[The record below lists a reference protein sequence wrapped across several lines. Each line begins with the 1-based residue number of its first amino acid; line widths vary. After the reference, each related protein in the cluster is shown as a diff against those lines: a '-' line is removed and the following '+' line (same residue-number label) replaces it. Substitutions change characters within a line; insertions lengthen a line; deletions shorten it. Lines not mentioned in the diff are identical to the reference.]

1 MFSVLFHSVSWMC
14 IYIYIYIKLSK
25 AFLISSIHNFKF
37 GYKFYYLHF
46 CLHPIEMHLKRTSCN
61 LACVA
66 VYRCLC
72 WYYLVWCQQGRTDL
86 APLIATST
94 SLYLLWFQTIYVCVD
109 LHFGVLCLKCVDC
122 RTQIWPLP
130 TSGLTAAKLKLRSWQ
145 WLTTINTYAT
155 LHLASY
161 GKWWIPEWKVHT

>member
-1 MFSVLFHSVSWMC
+1 MCWFHIFHTLQYCSMFSVLFHSVSWMC
-14 IYIYIYIKLSK
+14 IYIYIKLSK

-72 WYYLVWCQQGRTDL
+72 WYYLVWFQQGRTDL

-109 LHFGVLCLKCVDC
+109 LVFYVWNVSTAELRFGRCQPQVW
-122 RTQIWPLP
+122 QLP
-130 TSGLTAAKLKLRSWQ
+130 
-145 WLTTINTYAT
+145 N
-155 LHLASY
+155 
-161 GKWWIPEWKVHT
+161 